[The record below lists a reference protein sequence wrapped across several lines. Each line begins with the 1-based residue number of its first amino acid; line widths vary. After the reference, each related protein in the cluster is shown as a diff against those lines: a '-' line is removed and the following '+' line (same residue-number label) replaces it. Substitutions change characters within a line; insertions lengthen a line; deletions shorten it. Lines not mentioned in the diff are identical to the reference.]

1 MKLETTPNKQLKKPT
16 LLDRIQA
23 HKLNKQAHS
32 KDKVKYNDSKDF
44 KETLII
50 DEILEA
56 DDNG

>member
-1 MKLETTPNKQLKKPT
+1 MKLEITPNKEMKKPS

-23 HKLNKQAHS
+23 HKLNKQAHA
-32 KDKVKYNDSKDF
+32 KDKPEYDGDKVF
-44 KETLII
+44 KETLLI